1 MRVERRVGCCADGV
15 SRATSRVRVECARH
29 DLAASCSRRAR
40 RQMIDIH
47 HFARALSYAPLGS
60 RGCAHTSRD
69 VEMLDV
75 SFQMRST
82 SLKHAHISEA
92 SVNKSE
98 LVDNISEGAGLSKAD
113 AERALN
119 ALLESVQS
127 AVARD
132 DKVTL
137 PGFGSFSRSSRAA
150 RTGRNPRTG
159 EPVQI
164 AASKGVK
171 FSAGAAFKSA
181 VNK

>member
-1 MRVERRVGCCADGV
+1 M
-15 SRATSRVRVECARH
+15 
-29 DLAASCSRRAR
+29 
-40 RQMIDIH
+40 
-47 HFARALSYAPLGS
+47 
-60 RGCAHTSRD
+60 
-69 VEMLDV
+69 
-75 SFQMRST
+75 
-82 SLKHAHISEA
+82 
-92 SVNKSE
+92 NKAE
-98 LVDNISEGAGLSKAD
+98 LVDSIAEQAGLNKAD

-119 ALLESVQS
+119 AFITSIQD
-127 AVARD
+127 AVSND

-181 VNK
+181 VNR

>member
-1 MRVERRVGCCADGV
+1 VTGTREAECH
-15 SRATSRVRVECARH
+15 TRVRAVPKC
-29 DLAASCSRRAR
+29 LT
-40 RQMIDIH
+40 
-47 HFARALSYAPLGS
+47 FARKCVQLSGNT
-60 RGCAHTSRD
+60 HTFGGN
-69 VEMLDV
+69 V
-75 SFQMRST
+75 
-82 SLKHAHISEA
+82 
-92 SVNKSE
+92 VNKAE
-98 LVDNISEGAGLSKAD
+98 LVDKIAEQAGLNKAE

-119 ALLESVQS
+119 AFIDSVQG
-127 AVARD
+127 AVAAD

>member
-1 MRVERRVGCCADGV
+1 M
-15 SRATSRVRVECARH
+15 
-29 DLAASCSRRAR
+29 
-40 RQMIDIH
+40 
-47 HFARALSYAPLGS
+47 
-60 RGCAHTSRD
+60 
-69 VEMLDV
+69 
-75 SFQMRST
+75 
-82 SLKHAHISEA
+82 
-92 SVNKSE
+92 NKSE
-98 LVDNISEGAGLSKAD
+98 LIERVAGQAGLSKSD
-113 AERALN
+113 AERAVN
-119 ALLESVQS
+119 AFIGVVEG
-127 AVARD
+127 AVSSN